1 MNATARAIGASILAL
16 MGEGAHAAQ
25 TTLGSTQ
32 AEACYEAAA
41 FGGGVQDV
49 DTCTDAINQG
59 DLSRAD
65 LSATYS
71 NRGLMWAKRGRLDHA
86 LEDQNTAIELN
97 PDSAR
102 AHINRA
108 NVHFRLKHY
117 PEALADYDVA
127 VELSAGKI
135 SNVFYNRALTHRALG
150 DVPAA
155 RADLEHAI
163 TLSPDN
169 ATYAQALANLK

>member
-1 MNATARAIGASILAL
+1 MNATVRAVGASILAL
-16 MGEGAHAAQ
+16 LGGGTHGAQ

-32 AEACYEAAA
+32 AEACYEAAT

-71 NRGLMWAKRGRLDHA
+71 NRGIMWVKRDRLDRA

-108 NVHFRLKHY
+108 NVHFRQKRY
-117 PEALADYDVA
+117 TEALADYDVA

-155 RADLEHAI
+155 RADLERAI
-163 TLSPDN
+163 ELSPNN
-169 ATYAQALANLK
+169 ATYAQALASLK